1 MKKGKTEIL
10 APAGSYESM
19 KAAVN
24 AGADAVYM
32 GGQRFGARAYADN
45 PDNDMLLSAIDY
57 VHLHGRKIYLTV
69 NTLLKEKEMEK
80 ELYSFLLPFYEAGAD
95 GLIVQDLGVCRA
107 VRRWFP
113 EMPLHASTQMTIAGK
128 EGALMAERLGAV
140 RIVTARELSLEEI
153 REIRAA
159 TDLEIEAFVHGALC
173 YCYSGQCLYSSL
185 IGGRSGNR
193 GRCAQPCRLP
203 YDVYDGTGRRNS
215 PQGRYVMN
223 LKDLCALELLPDIIE
238 AGVCSLKIEG
248 RMKSPRYTAG
258 VVSVY
263 RKYVDLYDREGKAGY
278 RVDPGDREYLLK
290 LFDRG
295 GFTDGYFREQGR
307 TPMIAPGE
315 KPAFREVDGALLAAL
330 DHQYIERERKE
341 KIKGSLTIQTNFPAI
356 LSLSL
361 GNVSVSVTGETAL
374 PARKQPLTEAL
385 LRKQMNKFGETPFE
399 LEELALTLDGDAFLP
414 MGAVNALRRKG
425 AEALE
430 QAVLKQYRRQA
441 PVRETEPEEEPAA
454 GSAAGAEQSRAR
466 NAVPGIYVLAER
478 EEQLE
483 AAFHSE
489 AVERIYVSLEEIP
502 WEHIPAWAEKWK
514 ASGREFF
521 IALPKIW
528 RSRIRRELFSH
539 ERFWHRDGVDGFL
552 IRTVDEWYLAQEL
565 GESYRY
571 VADHSLYSW
580 NHEARKALR
589 EQNLTSDTAPVELNE
604 RELRARGCEGSE
616 MVAYGYLPMMVSA
629 QCFRRNTGTCDR
641 QPGILTLRDRKKKA
655 FSVKNFC
662 RFCYNTVY
670 NSEPLWLADEMAA
683 LRECGFSAVRL
694 QFTAEG
700 RAETEKVIAAYAEAR
715 NGKDPDYQPA
725 VRTKGHFRR
734 GTE

>member
-113 EMPLHASTQMTIAGK
+113 DMPLHASTQMTIAGK

-263 RKYVDLYDREGKAGY
+263 RKYVDLYDREGRAGY

-441 PVRETEPEEEPAA
+441 PVRKTEPEEEPVA

-539 ERFWHRDGVDGFL
+539 ERFWHRDDVDGFL
-552 IRTVDEWYLAQEL
+552 IRTVDEWYLAQAL

-629 QCFRRNTGTCDR
+629 QCFRKNTGTCDR

>member
-113 EMPLHASTQMTIAGK
+113 DMPLHASTQMTIAGK

-263 RKYVDLYDREGKAGY
+263 RKYVDLYDREGRAGY

-454 GSAAGAEQSRAR
+454 GSAAGPEQSRAR

-502 WEHIPAWAEKWK
+502 WERIPVWAEKWK

-552 IRTVDEWYLAQEL
+552 IRTVDEWYLAQAL

-616 MVAYGYLPMMVSA
+616 MVAYGYLPMMVST
-629 QCFRRNTGTCDR
+629 QCFRKNTGTCDR